1 MLITVA
7 IAIYGLIL
15 FLDNFNKDISNY
27 KPFWK
32 FFSIK
37 LTLFLSLWQKVLIE
51 QVDFKKFFPLNRMEH
66 GSLVTLDSGP
76 YINNMLIIIE
86 MMGLSVILTRCYNF
100 RDFEAQMKEEDK

>member
-1 MLITVA
+1 MLITVG

-15 FLDNFNKDISNY
+15 FLDNFNSFIKHY

-51 QVDFKKFFPLNRMEH
+51 QINFKKFFPLNTMQD
-66 GSLVTLDSGP
+66 GKLVTLDSGP

-86 MMGLSVILTRCYNF
+86 MFGLSIVLTSCYNY
-100 RDFEAQMKEEDK
+100 KEFQ